1 MGYFL
6 KNHQIDVSLR
16 ARMLDWMTE
25 VTCSYKFSSKTYFDG
40 VMYLDKFL
48 SKKQQIVKPEELHG
62 LGVAS
67 MLLSSKANEMFPLN
81 LNTAFEK
88 IAHRKIPLSK
98 LQYNEADIMNTLNFK
113 LTEWTFYDIAAMYL
127 AVSSNS
133 LLLPVLAYICR
144 LIVI

>member
-48 SKKQQIVKPEELHG
+48 SKKQ
-62 LGVAS
+62 
-67 MLLSSKANEMFPLN
+67 
-81 LNTAFEK
+81 
-88 IAHRKIPLSK
+88 
-98 LQYNEADIMNTLNFK
+98 
-113 LTEWTFYDIAAMYL
+113 
-127 AVSSNS
+127 
-133 LLLPVLAYICR
+133 
-144 LIVI
+144 